1 MKTFREFVG
10 TNEHLSENV
19 FDQIKNAAT
28 MFKYMTNPT
37 SFPRPTPSGPAN
49 LSGVYRGS
57 SKPAPK
63 PTRFQIGTP
72 KPKPAAPKPTAR
84 GGGSPISAVV
94 QALTNLQGDTPQTR
108 TPAQTAEREKRIQ
121 ARWGDAM
128 NRTPSR
134 FGKAGPDVPEPAGPD
149 QGVGTKPRVAAPYTP
164 PRPAAEPKVEP
175 KPKVTIPRT
184 AKPRVDPFAPVGS
197 TRSVTTERPTVSRSG
212 APVTSAQAIARG
224 STEGQGPKS
233 AVSTY
238 RDKEDTKGLSVGRYR
253 TLAQHRAA
261 VAAQK
266 NKK

>member
-1 MKTFREFVG
+1 MFR
-10 TNEHLSENV
+10 
-19 FDQIKNAAT
+19 
-28 MFKYMTNPT
+28 YMTNPK

-49 LSGVYRGS
+49 LSGVYKGS
-57 SKPAPK
+57 STPAPK

-72 KPKPAAPKPTAR
+72 PKTPPSPMGIKGAVNK
-84 GGGSPISAVV
+84 GSVHGAVASAVLN
-94 QALTNLQGDTPQTR
+94 AKNTADGTLDAARRRGDLDKKP
-108 TPAQTAEREKRIQ
+108 
-121 ARWGDAM
+121 
-128 NRTPSR
+128 
-134 FGKAGPDVPEPAGPD
+134 GPD

>member
-28 MFKYMTNPT
+28 MFRYMTNPK

-49 LSGVYRGS
+49 LSGVYKGS
-57 SKPAPK
+57 SPPAPK

-72 KPKPAAPKPTAR
+72 KPKPTAR

-94 QALTNLQGDTPQTR
+94 QSLTNLQGSTPQSG
-108 TPAQTAEREKRIQ
+108 PAAERAKANREAEIQ
-121 ARWGDAM
+121 RRYGDAM
-128 NRTPSR
+128 NKTPSR
-134 FGKAGPDVPEPAGPD
+134 FGKAGPDVPATAP
-149 QGVGTKPRVAAPYTP
+149 KP
-164 PRPAAEPKVEP
+164 AEPKV
-175 KPKVTIPRT
+175 T
-184 AKPRVDPFAPVGS
+184 APVARP
-197 TRSVTTERPTVSRSG
+197 RSVTTERPKPKPTG
-212 APVTSAQAIARG
+212 PVTSAQAIASG
-224 STEGQGPKS
+224 SKEGQGPKS

-238 RDKEDTKGLSVGRYR
+238 RDKTDTKGLSVGRYK

-266 NKK
+266 NKM